1 MGKVLGPVIC
11 YYCHSGVALFPL
23 PSGSTSMS
31 AGMYH
36 EAQLWCLKF
45 PWCMW
50 VCLLIAPLCS
60 HGTPVVLLPT
70 HCHGIGWNLKALS
83 LLCAHSTDNY
93 SEEEYES
100 FSSEQEASDDAVQG
114 QVTEVPD
121 PSLRAGH

>member
-1 MGKVLGPVIC
+1 MLGP
-11 YYCHSGVALFPL
+11 CHLLLLSQSGRSVSPALSLHQHVSRHVPRGTALLSQVPL
-23 PSGSTSMS
+23 VYVGLSPDSS
-31 AGMYH
+31 
-36 EAQLWCLKF
+36 
-45 PWCMW
+45 
-50 VCLLIAPLCS
+50 LCS

-121 PSLRAGH
+121 TFLRAGH